1 MNLRR
6 SLVIVAMAGF
16 VLTFW
21 GLVFTDLLIKWL
33 K

>member
-6 SLVIVAMAGF
+6 SLVTAAMAGF

-21 GLVFTDLLIKWL
+21 GLVFSDFLVRWL
-33 K
+33 R